1 MTAHRSP
8 TDASTTAG
16 VAGVAGIAPAADDID
31 IDIDVDVDRLA
42 RALAAL
48 TRSTRREVRLPLGAS
63 TLSALVTVAEH
74 GPVRLGDLAR
84 HEGITP
90 ATLSR
95 IVAVLDDDGYVA
107 RTVDEADRRSAWL
120 DITPS
125 GRRLL
130 DGVRRDRV
138 RALSRRAARLAPTDA
153 RALDAAVAA
162 LEALA
167 QD

>member
-8 TDASTTAG
+8 TEVAGLAGDAG
-16 VAGVAGIAPAADDID
+16 VAPAADDVD
-31 IDIDVDVDRLA
+31 IDIDRVA

-120 DITPS
+120 EITPS

-138 RALSRRAARLAPTDA
+138 RALSRRAARLSPTEA

>member
-8 TDASTTAG
+8 TE
-16 VAGVAGIAPAADDID
+16 VAGLAGDAGAEPAADDVD
-31 IDIDVDVDRLA
+31 IDIDRVA

-120 DITPS
+120 EITPS

-138 RALSRRAARLAPTDA
+138 RALSRRAARLSPTEA

>member
-8 TDASTTAG
+8 TEVAALAGEAG
-16 VAGVAGIAPAADDID
+16 VAPANDEVDLDI
-31 IDIDVDVDRLA
+31 DRLA

-120 DITPS
+120 EITPS
-125 GRRLL
+125 GRLLL

-138 RALSRRAARLAPTDA
+138 RALSRRAARLSPTEA

>member
-8 TDASTTAG
+8 TEVAALAGEAG
-16 VAGVAGIAPAADDID
+16 VAPANDEVDLDI
-31 IDIDVDVDRLA
+31 DRLA

-48 TRSTRREVRLPLGAS
+48 TRSTRREVRLRLGAS

-120 DITPS
+120 EITPS

-138 RALSRRAARLAPTDA
+138 RALSRRAARLSPTEA